1 MFPNLFQAT
10 KEYWH
15 KLDELEIAY
24 QQGKIPLEEV
34 DAKVADLMAQLAQER
49 RAALAF
55 FWHSWYH
62 WLTKN
67 KENLIALAIV
77 ALATYAWVLVKYNHL
92 G

>member
-34 DAKVADLMAQLAQER
+34 DAQVADLMAQLAQER

-55 FWHSWYH
+55 LWHSFHH
-62 WLTKN
+62 WLATKR
-67 KENLIALAIV
+67 ETVVGLVIIAI
-77 ALATYAWVLVKYNHL
+77 ATYTWVLVKYNHL
-92 G
+92 S